1 MDGLIGGMWI
11 AHALK
16 VPDQDAS
23 GKGFVGGYLSPVADI
38 LLGMNQSPPR
48 GSFTASAVLPGTIDL
63 PQTGEKVDLDRGW
76 NVVVWNDPVNLMSY
90 VVLVFRKVFGYS
102 EEKAT
107 RLMLEVHHEGRS
119 VVNTAPREKAEIDCY
134 TLHRHALWAT
144 IERA

>member
-1 MDGLIGGMWI
+1 MWI
-11 AHALK
+11 VHAIK
-16 VPDQDAS
+16 VPDQDAP
-23 GKGFVGGYLSPVADI
+23 GKGFDAGPWSPVTDI
-38 LLGMNQSPPR
+38 LPGMNQSPS
-48 GSFTASAVLPGTIDL
+48 GDSFTTSAVLPGTIDL
-63 PQTGEKVDLDRGW
+63 PDTGEKVDIDRGW